1 MYYVLI
7 VDDSD
12 VDRLLMEGL
21 LKKVPGF
28 EVIGARDGV
37 HALEQ
42 MKAWSID
49 MVITDI
55 QMPRMDG
62 LELIHA
68 IRKDHPD
75 IPVILTTGMGSEEIA
90 AVALKTGAASYI
102 PKSRLNKMLISTV
115 EETFDLLSS
124 ERNYN
129 RLLQR
134 SSMAHFE
141 FVLDN
146 DAAQIPAFVD
156 FMEKM
161 LKGMTPL
168 SRTERLRVSIA
179 VSQGLNNALYRGNLE
194 IGAHYKIPT
203 PNSPGGEFEQIVAE
217 RLETAPWK
225 DRVIRVAME
234 IRKTGFGIRI
244 RDDGPGFDTS
254 AVGSWSNPTLR
265 GVILMKSFMDEVNY
279 TGCGND
285 VEMRLNFLS
294 NATGTKRAPTRTA
307 DGGAAAAE
315 SSSATSTAT
324 MAAPNATAPVKP
336 ATDKIHGTLT
346 CNRTKKLIPMT
357 TVKFVVGKRPTC
369 HLVCDSESVA
379 SLHCL
384 LLNDNGTWYAKNLC
398 ASNPAMV
405 NGSRFDYLALS
416 TGDVLTIGDQEFVLR
431 T

>member
-42 MKAWSID
+42 LKAWSID

-62 LELIHA
+62 LELIKA
-68 IRKDHPD
+68 ARKDYPD
-75 IPVILTTGMGSEEIA
+75 IPVVLTTGMGSEEIA
-90 AVALKTGAASYI
+90 AVALKSGAASYI

-115 EETFDLLSS
+115 EETFDMLSS

-134 SSMAHFE
+134 SMRSHFE
-141 FVLDN
+141 FSLDN
-146 DAAQIPAFVD
+146 DPAQIPAFVD
-156 FMEKM
+156 FTEKM

-168 SRTERLRVSIA
+168 NRTDRLRVSMA
-179 VSQGLNNALYRGNLE
+179 VSQALNNALYRGNLE

-203 PNSPGGEFEQIVAE
+203 PNSPGIEFDEIVTE
-217 RLETAPWK
+217 RLASAPWK
-225 DRVIRVAME
+225 DRKILVAME
-234 IRKTGFGIRI
+234 IRRTGFGIRI

-254 AVGSWSNPTLR
+254 NVGSWTNPTLR
-265 GVILMKSFMDEVNY
+265 GVILMKSFMDEVIFSGN
-279 TGCGND
+279 GND
-285 VEMRLNFLS
+285 VEMRLTFAPGENTKGPEDEEGS
-294 NATGTKRAPTRTA
+294 QKVSPNESRGTASAVATPATA
-307 DGGAAAAE
+307 RKK
-315 SSSATSTAT
+315 SSAKVT
-324 MAAPNATAPVKP
+324 
-336 ATDKIHGTLT
+336 GTLT
-346 CNRTKKLIPMT
+346 CSRTRKLIPMNS
-357 TVKFVVGKRPTC
+357 VKFLIGRRPTC
-369 HLVCDSESVA
+369 HLVCDSDSVA

-384 LLNDNGTWYAKNLC
+384 LLNDGGNWYVKNLC
-398 ASNPAMV
+398 ASNPAKV
-405 NGSRFDYLALS
+405 NGESFDYLELS
-416 TGDVLTIGDQEFVLR
+416 TGDVLTIGDQEFVLH

>member
-1 MYYVLI
+1 MHYVLI

-42 MKAWSID
+42 LKAWSID

-55 QMPRMDG
+55 QMPKMDG
-62 LELIHA
+62 LELMKA
-68 IRKDHPD
+68 ISKDYPD
-75 IPVILTTGMGSEEIA
+75 IPVVLTTGMGSEDIA
-90 AVALKTGAASYI
+90 SVALKSGAASYI

-115 EETFDLLSS
+115 EETFDMLSS

-134 SSMAHFE
+134 SMRSHFE
-141 FVLDN
+141 FSLDN
-146 DAAQIPAFVD
+146 DPAQIPAFVD
-156 FMEKM
+156 FTEKM

-168 SRTERLRVSIA
+168 NRTERLRVSMA
-179 VSQGLNNALYRGNLE
+179 VSQALNNALYRGNLE

-203 PNSPGGEFEQIVAE
+203 PNSPGTEFEQIVTD
-217 RLETAPWK
+217 RLVAAPWK
-225 DRVIRVAME
+225 DRKILVAME

-254 AVGSWSNPTLR
+254 NVGSWSNPTLR
-265 GVILMKSFMDEVNY
+265 GVILMKSFMDEVIFS
-279 TGCGND
+279 GDGND
-285 VEMRLNFLS
+285 VEMRLTF
-294 NATGTKRAPTRTA
+294 APSGSSGGSDNREPSQQESPNGSRESVTA
-307 DGGAAAAE
+307 SAVADPPTTE
-315 SSSATSTAT
+315 KKSS
-324 MAAPNATAPVKP
+324 VRV
-336 ATDKIHGTLT
+336 HGTLT
-346 CNRTKKLIPMT
+346 CSRTRKLIPMNS
-357 TVKFVVGKRPTC
+357 VKFVIGRRPTC
-369 HLVCDSESVA
+369 HLVCDSDSVA

-384 LLNDNGTWYAKNLC
+384 LLNDSGNWYVKNLC
-398 ASNPAMV
+398 AANPAKV
-405 NGSRFDYLALS
+405 NGESFDYLELS
-416 TGDVLTIGDQEFVLR
+416 TGDVLTIGDQEFVLH

>member
-42 MKAWSID
+42 LKAWSID

-62 LELIHA
+62 LELIEA
-68 IRKDHPD
+68 VRKDYPD
-75 IPVILTTGMGSEEIA
+75 IPVVLTTGMGSEEIA
-90 AVALKTGAASYI
+90 AVALKSGAASYI

-115 EETFDLLSS
+115 EETFDMLSS

-134 SSMAHFE
+134 SSKAHFE
-141 FVLDN
+141 FSLDN
-146 DAAQIPAFVD
+146 DPSQIPAFVD
-156 FMEKM
+156 FTEKM
-161 LKGMTPL
+161 LKGVAPL
-168 SRTERLRVSIA
+168 NRTERLRVAMA
-179 VSQGLNNALYRGNLE
+179 VSQALNNALYRGNLE

-203 PNSPGGEFEQIVAE
+203 PNSPGGEFEQIVSE
-217 RLETAPWK
+217 RLDSAPWK
-225 DRVIRVAME
+225 DRKILVAME

-254 AVGSWSNPTLR
+254 SVGSWSNPTLR
-265 GVILMKSFMDEVNY
+265 GVILMKSFMDEVIYSGN
-279 TGCGND
+279 GND
-285 VEMRLNFLS
+285 VEMRLTYAPNGGAKPEKD
-294 NATGTKRAPTRTA
+294 ATPDKATASEPAVGNVTSTVTAPTKT
-307 DGGAAAAE
+307 E
-315 SSSATSTAT
+315 KKQSEK
-324 MAAPNATAPVKP
+324 V
-336 ATDKIHGTLT
+336 HGTLT
-346 CNRTKKLIPMT
+346 CSRTRKLIPMNS
-357 TVKFVVGKRPTC
+357 VKFVIGRRPTC

-384 LLNDNGTWYAKNLC
+384 LLNDGGNWYVKNLC
-398 ASNPAMV
+398 ASSPAKV
-405 NGSRFDYLALS
+405 NGAPFDYLELS
-416 TGDVLTIGDQEFVLR
+416 TGDVLTVGDQEFVLH

>member
-1 MYYVLI
+1 MHYVLI

-42 MKAWSID
+42 LKAWSID

-62 LELIHA
+62 LELMEA
-68 IRKDHPD
+68 VRKDHPD
-75 IPVILTTGMGSEEIA
+75 IPVVLTTGMGSEEIA
-90 AVALKTGAASYI
+90 AVALKSGAASYI

-115 EETFDLLSS
+115 EETFDMLSS

-134 SSMAHFE
+134 SLRSHFE
-141 FVLDN
+141 FSLNSDPSQV
-146 DAAQIPAFVD
+146 PAFVD
-156 FMEKM
+156 FTEKM

-168 SRTERLRVSIA
+168 NRTERLRVSMA
-179 VSQGLNNALYRGNLE
+179 VSQALNNALYRGNLE

-203 PNSPGGEFEQIVAE
+203 PNSPGPEFEQIVSE
-217 RLETAPWK
+217 RLASAPWK
-225 DRVIRVAME
+225 DRKILVAME

-244 RDDGPGFDTS
+244 RDDGTGFDTS
-254 AVGSWSNPTLR
+254 NVGSWNNPVLR
-265 GVILMKSFMDEVNY
+265 GVILMKSFMDEVIYSGN
-279 TGCGND
+279 GND
-285 VEMRLNFLS
+285 VEMRLTFAPS
-294 NATGTKRAPTRTA
+294 GNATPQSEQPRQEVKLSGTS
-307 DGGAAAAE
+307 GGVAT
-315 SSSATSTAT
+315 SSAT
-324 MAAPNATAPVKP
+324 APANAEKKSSARV
-336 ATDKIHGTLT
+336 HGTLT
-346 CNRTKKLIPMT
+346 CSRTRKLIPMNSA
-357 TVKFVVGKRPTC
+357 KFVIGRRPTC
-369 HLVCDSESVA
+369 HLVCDSDSVA

-384 LLNDNGTWYAKNLC
+384 LLNDEGSWYVKNLC
-398 ASNPAMV
+398 ASNPAKV
-405 NGSRFDYLALS
+405 NGESFDYLELS
-416 TGDVLTIGDQEFVLR
+416 TGDVLMVGDQEFVLH

>member
-1 MYYVLI
+1 MHYVLI

-42 MKAWSID
+42 LKAWSID

-62 LELIHA
+62 LELMKA
-68 IRKDHPD
+68 ARKDYPD
-75 IPVILTTGMGSEEIA
+75 IPVVLTTGMGSEEIA
-90 AVALKTGAASYI
+90 AVALKAGAASYI

-115 EETFDLLSS
+115 EETFDMMSS

-134 SSMAHFE
+134 SMRSHFE
-141 FVLDN
+141 FSLDN
-146 DAAQIPAFVD
+146 DPTQIPAFVD
-156 FMEKM
+156 FTEKM

-168 SRTERLRVSIA
+168 NRTERLRVSMA
-179 VSQGLNNALYRGNLE
+179 VSQALNNALYRGNLE

-203 PNSPGGEFEQIVAE
+203 PNSPGTEFEQIVTE
-217 RLETAPWK
+217 RLGSAPWK
-225 DRVIRVAME
+225 DRKILVAME

-254 AVGSWSNPTLR
+254 NVGSWSNPTLR
-265 GVILMKSFMDEVNY
+265 GVILMKSFMDEVIFSGN
-279 TGCGND
+279 GND
-285 VEMRLNFLS
+285 VEMRLTFAASGN
-294 NATGTKRAPTRTA
+294 TKTA
-307 DGGAAAAE
+307 DGE
-315 SSSATSTAT
+315 SPTGKASPDKSRTTNATSSV
-324 MAAPNATAPVKP
+324 AALEKTEKKTSTKV
-336 ATDKIHGTLT
+336 HGTLT
-346 CNRTKKLIPMT
+346 CSRTRKLIPMNS
-357 TVKFVVGKRPTC
+357 VKFVIGRRPTC
-369 HLVCDSESVA
+369 HLVCDSDSVE

-384 LLNDNGTWYAKNLC
+384 LLNDGGNWYVKNLC
-398 ASNPAMV
+398 ASNPAKV
-405 NGSRFDYLALS
+405 NGESFDYLELA
-416 TGDVLTIGDQEFVLR
+416 TGDVLTVGDQEFVLH

>member
-1 MYYVLI
+1 MHYVLI

-42 MKAWSID
+42 LKAWSID

-62 LELIHA
+62 LELMEA
-68 IRKDHPD
+68 VRKDHPD
-75 IPVILTTGMGSEEIA
+75 IPVVLTTGMGSEEIA
-90 AVALKTGAASYI
+90 AVALKSGAASYI

-115 EETFDLLSS
+115 EETFDMLSS

-134 SSMAHFE
+134 SMRSHFE
-141 FVLDN
+141 FSLNN
-146 DAAQIPAFVD
+146 DPSQLPAFVD
-156 FMEKM
+156 FTEKM

-168 SRTERLRVSIA
+168 NRTERLRVSMA
-179 VSQGLNNALYRGNLE
+179 VSQALNNALYRGNLE

-203 PNSPGGEFEQIVAE
+203 PNSPGHEFEQIVSE
-217 RLETAPWK
+217 RLDSAPWK
-225 DRVIRVAME
+225 DRKILVAME

-254 AVGSWSNPTLR
+254 NVGSWNNPVLR
-265 GVILMKSFMDEVNY
+265 GVILMKSFMDEVIYSGN
-279 TGCGND
+279 GND
-285 VEMRLNFLS
+285 VEMRLTF
-294 NATGTKRAPTRTA
+294 APSGNKTA
-307 DGGAAAAE
+307 DNEQPRQEVTASGTGGGVATSPAE
-315 SSSATSTAT
+315 APAKTEKKSSAR
-324 MAAPNATAPVKP
+324 V
-336 ATDKIHGTLT
+336 HGTLT
-346 CNRTKKLIPMT
+346 CNRTRKLIPMNS
-357 TVKFVVGKRPTC
+357 VKFVIGRRPTC
-369 HLVCDSESVA
+369 HLVCDSDSVA

-384 LLNDNGTWYAKNLC
+384 LLNDGGNWYVKNLC
-398 ASNPAMV
+398 ASNPAKV
-405 NGSRFDYLALS
+405 NGESFDYLELS
-416 TGDVLTIGDQEFVLR
+416 TGDVLTVGDQEFVLH